1 MYLIFSALQK
11 VTKKAKKKSKKMI
24 RYIKK
29 SRNFAAF

>member
-1 MYLIFSALQK
+1 MLDFQRFAKKLQ
-11 VTKKAKKKSKKMI
+11 KKAKKKSKKMI